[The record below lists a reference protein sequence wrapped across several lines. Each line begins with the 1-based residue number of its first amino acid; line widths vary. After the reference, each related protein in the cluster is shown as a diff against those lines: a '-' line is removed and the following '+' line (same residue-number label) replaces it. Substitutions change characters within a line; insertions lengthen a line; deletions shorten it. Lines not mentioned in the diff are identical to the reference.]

1 MCILY
6 VCIIFFILYRL
17 AISTQNVP
25 TPATSAV
32 GDRTAIIKDAVIL
45 VSQYMSVCQYV
56 CMSVCIPL
64 NGLLSVFIE

>member
-1 MCILY
+1 MY
-6 VCIIFFILYRL
+6 SVCFYSIFIDRL
-17 AISTQNVP
+17 AINTQNVP
-25 TPATSAV
+25 TPATSVV

-56 CMSVCIPL
+56 CMSVCTPL

>member
-1 MCILY
+1 MY
-6 VCIIFFILYRL
+6 SVCLFSIFIDRL
-17 AISTQNVP
+17 AINTQNVP

-45 VSQYMSVCQYV
+45 VSQYMPVCQYV
-56 CMSVCIPL
+56 CMSVCTPL